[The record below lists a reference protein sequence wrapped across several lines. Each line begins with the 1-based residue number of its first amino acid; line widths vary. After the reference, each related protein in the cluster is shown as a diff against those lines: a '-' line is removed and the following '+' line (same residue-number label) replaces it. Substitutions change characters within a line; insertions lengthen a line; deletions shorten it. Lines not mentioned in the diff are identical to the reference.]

1 MAFVII
7 DVDQFK
13 SVNDKFGHE
22 AGDAALVRVA
32 NELKSA
38 FRETDI
44 IARYG
49 GDEFVALLVDTS
61 AQEKEALDKTLSGI
75 NEALKKAGE
84 DEMALS
90 VSMGVAFSES
100 GYTEELMRHADEAL
114 YYVKAHGRASH
125 HFYEA

>member
-1 MAFVII
+1 MLSGTRNGQI
-7 DVDQFK
+7 DTVRIQQEDGTILVDQN
-13 SVNDKFGHE
+13 VL
-22 AGDAALVRVA
+22 AGLVQK
-32 NELKSA
+32 NIPLLL
-38 FRETDI
+38 
-44 IARYG
+44 
-49 GDEFVALLVDTS
+49 VALLVDTS
-61 AQEKEALDKTLSGI
+61 AQEKEALDKTLSWI